1 MDSVII
7 SIRSILCPM
16 RHESSNQ
23 DCPNPGS
30 RIILA
35 HHSNPISLNQT
46 VQGSGMVQSG
56 RRAGFLFGTSGGRHS
71 FYPWIQIRKQTA
83 LVMAICSLAVKRGII
98 LTMNWEWRSTHT
110 QRRKL
115 RKSERR
121 ARSLNELD
129 HTLAFS
135 VRCSNSS
142 PSLFRPI
149 WVEFHFASEF
159 YSANWHTEFVRAL
172 WECTRQPLAQN
183 HIASTRYNEVA
194 WV

>member
-1 MDSVII
+1 
-7 SIRSILCPM
+7 M
-16 RHESSNQ
+16 RHESSNE

-35 HHSNPISLNQT
+35 YHSNPISLNQT

-56 RRAGFLFGTSGGRHS
+56 RRARFLFGTSGGRHS

-83 LVMAICSLAVKRGII
+83 LVII

-121 ARSLNELD
+121 RVRSLNELD

-135 VRCSNSS
+135 VMCSNSS

-149 WVEFHFASEF
+149 WLEFHFASEF

-183 HIASTRYNEVA
+183 HIASTQYNEVA

>member
-1 MDSVII
+1 
-7 SIRSILCPM
+7 M
-16 RHESSNQ
+16 RHESSNE
-23 DCPNPGS
+23 DCPDPGA

-35 HHSNPISLNQT
+35 HHSNRISPNQT

-56 RRAGFLFGTSGGRHS
+56 RRAGFLFGTSERRHS
-71 FYPWIQIRKQTA
+71 LYPWIQIRKQTA
-83 LVMAICSLAVKRGII
+83 LVMAICSLVVKTGII
-98 LTMNWEWRSTHT
+98 LTMNWEWSSTHT
-110 QRRKL
+110 QRTKL

-121 ARSLNELD
+121 RVRALNKLD

-135 VRCSNSS
+135 VMCSNSS

-159 YSANWHTEFVRAL
+159 YSAKWHTEFVRAL

-183 HIASTRYNEVA
+183 HIASTQYKEVA